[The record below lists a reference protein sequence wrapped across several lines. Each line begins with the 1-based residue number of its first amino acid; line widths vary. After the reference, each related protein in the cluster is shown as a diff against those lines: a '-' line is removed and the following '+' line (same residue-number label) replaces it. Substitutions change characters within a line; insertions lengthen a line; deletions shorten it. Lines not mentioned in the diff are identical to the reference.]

1 MLSTSHKRV
10 LGCGLVVGPEDGGLD
25 LTKAGVCQ
33 ANTVKRGKVEGFGGT
48 GKGSDGLWGGSI
60 RYLLTF
66 SFTPCFLKDGSY
78 S

>member
-48 GKGSDGLWGGSI
+48 GKGSVTVMDYGEGAYGI
-60 RYLLTF
+60 F
-66 SFTPCFLKDGSY
+66 
-78 S
+78 